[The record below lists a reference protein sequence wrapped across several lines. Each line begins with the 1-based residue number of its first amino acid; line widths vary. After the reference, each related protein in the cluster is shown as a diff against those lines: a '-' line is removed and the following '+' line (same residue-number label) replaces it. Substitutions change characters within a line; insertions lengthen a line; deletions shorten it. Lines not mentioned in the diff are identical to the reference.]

1 MKNILTI
8 LRDDLAAIRSN
19 VMTAVIVFGVLI
31 IPLLFTTFN
40 VLASWNP
47 FGNTQ
52 RLQIAV
58 ASKDAGYESDL
69 APIKLNLGDEVL
81 SQLSRNHDIDWII
94 TDSGDAVEGTK
105 SGQYY
110 AGIVLPEDFSK
121 DLLTFYVAGTEPT
134 KLELYTNEKKNA
146 LSTTITTQGADGV
159 VEKIDESF
167 TQVVSSIGLGVVSE
181 LDQYLD
187 RDQTQSAFDT
197 VEERMRTVS
206 ARLDSASTTVRSL
219 SSLLDSTVPLADG
232 ASNILAAAGEQSSAL
247 DDANGQSPLDSLD
260 SILGGSTSSLD
271 SALDSTAASYGA
283 VRDRLD
289 GLLGDADSLTSG
301 TATTYRSMAQRV
313 QEQSDAF
320 SQLRSTLQAQADAA
334 PAGLATTAYA
344 SVLAQI
350 DSTIAQTNAL
360 HDSLQQTATDIESGR
375 GNATDSRQ
383 RSKDAVASAISAVE
397 SARSAYRN
405 DLKPQLDALGT
416 NVRAVAGGID
426 SVKQDLAGVRATMGS
441 DGNAGSALT
450 QARDST
456 ARLADRLSEQSK
468 RFADLERQLADARD
482 SGDFKKLS
490 EILSNDPT
498 TLASR
503 LTSPVAIDRE
513 AIFPVATFGVGMAPF
528 YMTLSLWVGALIAC
542 VLVRTNA
549 EKRYLGPASS
559 FTRNEAYLGRFATFA
574 LIALG
579 QSTLV
584 VLSLLL
590 FVQIGAAH
598 PFLLL
603 LSGWIIS
610 LVFMLMIY
618 TLVISFDSA
627 GKALSIL
634 LLVLQISGASG
645 AYPLPLL
652 PDWFHTISPWLPA
665 TYAVDAQRSAIAG
678 VYHGDIWRSLGMLLL
693 FTIPTLILGLWLRR
707 FMDGY
712 HRRLQRAIE
721 STKVMA

>member
-360 HDSLQQTATDIESGR
+360 HDSLQQTASDIESGR
-375 GNATDSRQ
+375 GNAADSRQ

-549 EKRYLGPASS
+549 EKHYLGPASS

-665 TYAVDAQRSAIAG
+665 TYAVDALRSAIAG
-678 VYHGDIWRSLGMLLL
+678 VYHGDMWRSLGMLLL

>member
-94 TDSGDAVEGTK
+94 TDSNDAVEGTK

-383 RSKDAVASAISAVE
+383 RSKDAVDSAISAVE

-441 DGNAGSALT
+441 EGNAGSALT

-579 QSTLV
+579 QSTFV

-665 TYAVDAQRSAIAG
+665 TYAVDALRSAIAG